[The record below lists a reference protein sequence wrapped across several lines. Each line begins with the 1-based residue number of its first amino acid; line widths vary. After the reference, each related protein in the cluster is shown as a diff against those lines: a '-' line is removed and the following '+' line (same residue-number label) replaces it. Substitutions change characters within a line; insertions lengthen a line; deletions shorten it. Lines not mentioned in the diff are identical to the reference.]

1 MANAITKKL
10 KINTPSGEKE
20 ITLYDDYKTFSDYDN
35 GNYIAVQTDTNKTG
49 YVYCN
54 STLPYN
60 TNDHF
65 ATFVDKNGNLRYA
78 YTQEKLVAVYTVT
91 TGRNKLPKINGT
103 LLTSASNKYR
113 YSVKDTD
120 NGDGTTTR
128 RLYSNEIINTLAF
141 GSGATALGKGILS
154 IDYIDVSNINSIKD
168 MFKNCRDLKSVNLS
182 NFNELKVTDMSEM
195 FYGCSSLT
203 SLDVSKLNMSN
214 VTNISHMFSGCR
226 SLTSLDLSNF
236 DTSRVTDMSRIFY
249 DCKLLTSLDLRN

>member
-35 GNYIAVQTDTNKTG
+35 GSYIAVQTDTNETG

-78 YTQEKLVAVYTVT
+78 YTQEKLVAVYTFT
-91 TGRNKLPKINGT
+91 TGKNKLPIVNGT
-103 LLTSASNKYR
+103 SLTSDSNNYK
-113 YSVKDTD
+113 YSVKDTN

-128 RLYSNEIINTLAF
+128 RLYSNEIINTLEF
-141 GSGATALGKGILS
+141 GGSTSAVGRYILS
-154 IDYIDVSNINSIKD
+154 IDYIDVSNINSTKD
-168 MFKNCRDLKSVNLS
+168 MFKNCTDLISVNLS
-182 NFNELKVTDMSEM
+182 NFDKLKVTDMSMM
-195 FYGCSSLT
+195 FFYCISLTALDVSKFNTSQVTDMSNMFSYCNSLT
-203 SLDVSKLNMSN
+203 SLDVS
-214 VTNISHMFSGCR
+214 
-226 SLTSLDLSNF
+226 NF
-236 DTSRVTDMSRIFY
+236 DTSNVTSM
-249 DCKLLTSLDLRN
+249 